1 MPVSIRKYAAK
12 SKPCEQT
19 WLLRLVYQAFC
30 CEKTGCARRYQNL
43 PHTSEKQVNP
53 ALANDLAASVK
64 VWVCHRANTF
74 SAWDFIHWVSKGG
87 FRAFGKEMSVCFA
100 VRRHWHR
107 KRARKASP
115 SGPFAMQVCLQV
127 RLSAPERRKRRWSRR
142 PCPRAGRSCGD
153 RQRWRRSGRRPRR
166 SRAP

>member
-43 PHTSEKQVNP
+43 PHTSENQIDPSLAKTIYQRRLRCGLATGRTLL
-53 ALANDLAASVK
+53 ALGALFFWA
-64 VWVCHRANTF
+64 
-74 SAWDFIHWVSKGG
+74 SKGG
-87 FRAFGKEMSVCFA
+87 FRAFGKEMSACFA

-107 KRARKASP
+107 KRARKALP
-115 SGPFAMQVCLQV
+115 SGPFAMQVRLQM
-127 RLSAPERRKRRWSRR
+127 RFSAPERRKRRWSRR
-142 PCPRAGRSCGD
+142 PCPQAGRSCGD
-153 RQRWRRSGRRPRR
+153 RRRWRRSGRR
-166 SRAP
+166 S